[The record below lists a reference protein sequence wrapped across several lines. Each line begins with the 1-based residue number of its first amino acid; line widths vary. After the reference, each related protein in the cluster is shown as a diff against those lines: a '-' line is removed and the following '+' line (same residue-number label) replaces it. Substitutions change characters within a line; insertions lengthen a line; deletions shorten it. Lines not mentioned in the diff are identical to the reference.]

1 MCLIA
6 GRNQMVST
14 YWTDEV
20 DYPALLKI
28 FDDQATR
35 ERKEESA

>member
-6 GRNQMVST
+6 GRNQMVSA

-20 DYPALLKI
+20 DYLALPKI
-28 FDDQATR
+28 FDD
-35 ERKEESA
+35 